1 MVKRIVGRKLV
12 GEDKNIDND
21 FGLTEAELKEYGTDI
36 ARTFNLNS
44 DKDFSGD
51 TIFYTLWG
59 YKTPIGLARTFFAI
73 AEKMKIKESIKP

>member
-21 FGLTEAELKEYGTDI
+21 FGLTEAELNEYGTDI

-51 TIFYTLWG
+51 TIFWTTWG
-59 YKTPIGLARTFFAI
+59 RKTPIGLARTILAMGEMI
-73 AEKMKIKESIKP
+73 KKKESIKT